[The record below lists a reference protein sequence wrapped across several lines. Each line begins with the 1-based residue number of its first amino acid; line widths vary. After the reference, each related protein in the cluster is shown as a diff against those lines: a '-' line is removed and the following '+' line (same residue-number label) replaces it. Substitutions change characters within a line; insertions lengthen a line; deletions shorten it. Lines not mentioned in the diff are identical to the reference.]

1 MTSDPI
7 LLDRIRPGASGGL
20 GTSAD
25 QRTHRRTWRWIRPQ
39 SSSDT
44 RRAAGPTRFTLSSRS
59 RSARSTAIGV
69 WRRPCLPGSR
79 VRPSRRAEALLA
91 LRAMAGETVSLR
103 LVSASDRLVLP
114 ALSVA
119 EPFALGEAPSN
130 SLERL
135 AAHARAE
142 SVKGLLALEGDR
154 RDPMAQADRL
164 VRLTSSS
171 SADLNSSSIRNP

>member
-1 MTSDPI
+1 
-7 LLDRIRPGASGGL
+7 
-20 GTSAD
+20 
-25 QRTHRRTWRWIRPQ
+25 
-39 SSSDT
+39 
-44 RRAAGPTRFTLSSRS
+44 
-59 RSARSTAIGV
+59 
-69 WRRPCLPGSR
+69 
-79 VRPSRRAEALLA
+79 
-91 LRAMAGETVSLR
+91 MAGETVSLR